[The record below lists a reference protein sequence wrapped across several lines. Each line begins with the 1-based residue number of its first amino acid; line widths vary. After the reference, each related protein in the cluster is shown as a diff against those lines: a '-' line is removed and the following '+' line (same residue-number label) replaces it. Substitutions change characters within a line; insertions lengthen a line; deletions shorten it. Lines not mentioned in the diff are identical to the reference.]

1 MFLKLHSVVEGNVQT
16 LKQNKLRHAL
26 SCCNVLS
33 DRGDPDQGKKQHMWV
48 SRQGMLLLL
57 YEG

>member
-1 MFLKLHSVVEGNVQT
+1 MQT

-33 DRGDPDQGKKQHMWV
+33 DRGDPDQGNATHVGQ
-48 SRQGMLLLL
+48 Q
-57 YEG
+57 EGHATTTVRRLETSQSKSSTHQC